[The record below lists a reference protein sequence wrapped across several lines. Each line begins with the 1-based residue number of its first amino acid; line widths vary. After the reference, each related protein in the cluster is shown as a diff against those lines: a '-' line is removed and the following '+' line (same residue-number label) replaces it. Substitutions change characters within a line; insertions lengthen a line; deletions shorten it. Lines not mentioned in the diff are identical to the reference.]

1 MGEGSVGLLTRND
14 DGGLSRAVLH
24 GQGVVRNTAE
34 NGLVGWS
41 HWGEGDGGV
50 PGQHLAVVE
59 PADGAGGIAVGH
71 TLQGCDGP
79 SQGRQLLTDWTLL
92 GFNNLHLEGSDW
104 RT

>member
-1 MGEGSVGLLTRND
+1 MGEGSGGLLTRND

-24 GQGVVRNTAE
+24 GQGVVRNAAE

-41 HWGEGDGGV
+41 HWGEGDGDV

-79 SQGRQLLTDWTLL
+79 SQGRQLLTDCTLVNL
-92 GFNNLHLEGSDW
+92 NYLHLEGSDW